1 MFVCKIQNNKPV
13 SVNGWL
19 SRIEI
24 REYITAMLDR
34 RLPVND
40 DAVYRVVV
48 FCVNE
53 EFVEELQ
60 LAVSLPRSPVE
71 YCIAFICVWVVQS
84 FFLTFGLNSNLVG
97 L

>member
-71 YCIAFICVWVVQS
+71 
-84 FFLTFGLNSNLVG
+84 
-97 L
+97 